1 MGIHLYRIDD
11 RLIHGQVVVGWGQPL
26 NIRFLVLVDDLV
38 ASSDWEKDLYRM
50 AVPPEMEIYFAD
62 VVTAIRNHAQY
73 ASDPRPGIL
82 ITGDISSMQRLVR
95 EVKAIGTSPGR
106 PRREAS
112 LRFSH
117 ARGRAP
123 APRPRGRWGRGDGAG
138 RPLGAREAAL
148 RSARGR
154 IAMILLEALPIAL
167 LGALLGLD
175 VVSFP
180 QAMVSRPIV
189 AATLAGS
196 LVGNPPAGLLI
207 GVVLEMIALDTLPFG
222 ASRYPEWGS
231 AAVVG
236 GALFAAQP
244 AGMPGA
250 LPASTLA
257 ALLTASI
264 SGWSMVVLRRTIAG
278 RLERSR
284 DRIED
289 GSRDALLSLH
299 LSGMSLD
306 LLRGGLVTLIA
317 MMIFG
322 SLVRAI
328 VAVWGSDSAP
338 SHAVVVV
345 VAATVAGGALWKVF
359 HSVRWVLWF
368 FFGGLL
374 GWAALLVTR

>member
-1 MGIHLYRIDD
+1 
-11 RLIHGQVVVGWGQPL
+11 
-26 NIRFLVLVDDLV
+26 
-38 ASSDWEKDLYRM
+38 
-50 AVPPEMEIYFAD
+50 
-62 VVTAIRNHAQY
+62 
-73 ASDPRPGIL
+73 
-82 ITGDISSMQRLVR
+82 
-95 EVKAIGTSPGR
+95 
-106 PRREAS
+106 
-112 LRFSH
+112 
-117 ARGRAP
+117 
-123 APRPRGRWGRGDGAG
+123 
-138 RPLGAREAAL
+138 
-148 RSARGR
+148 
-154 IAMILLEALPIAL
+154 MILLEALPIAL

-189 AATLAGS
+189 AATLAGAF
-196 LVGNPPAGLLI
+196 VGNPPAGLLI

-231 AAVVG
+231 AGVVG

-250 LPASTLA
+250 LPASMLA

-264 SGWSMVVLRRTIAG
+264 SGWSMVVLRRIIAA
-278 RLERSR
+278 RLERTR

-289 GSRDALLSLH
+289 GSRQALLSLH
-299 LSGMSLD
+299 LSGMSMD
-306 LLRGGLVTLIA
+306 LLRAGLVTLIA

-338 SHAVVVV
+338 SRAVVVII
-345 VAATVAGGALWKVF
+345 AAIVAGGALWKVF

-368 FFGGLL
+368 FLAGLL
-374 GWAALLVTR
+374 TWALLLMAR